1 MIYIIENDK
10 LKVKISSMGAELQS
24 IRRVEDNTEYLW
36 QGDPTYWAGR
46 AANLFPIC
54 GRLFEGKYTY
64 QGKTYEM
71 QLHGFARHQEWE
83 VVRQDTAAI
92 TLRLVENE
100 ETLGVYPFRFAL
112 DIAYTLSG
120 EELSIAII
128 VHNMD
133 DKTMRF
139 AIGGHP
145 GFNLPLEAD
154 KTFEDY
160 YVEFDEPCEAKR
172 ITFSDTCF
180 YTEGADPF
188 ELEDG
193 KILHMSH
200 DLFDRDAIFLCDTAR
215 GITLKCID
223 GKRSVHMAFPDL
235 PYIGLWHKPHSDA
248 PYVCIEPWNGL
259 PSVDGKIDDL
269 ETKSPMQELE
279 PQGVYRNVYSITFG

>member
-10 LKVKISSMGAELQS
+10 LKIKISSMGAELQS
-24 IRRVEDNTEYLW
+24 VRRIEDDTEYLW
-36 QGDPTYWAGR
+36 QGDPAYWAGR
-46 AANLFPIC
+46 ATNLFPIC

-71 QLHGFARHQEWE
+71 MLHGFAKLQEWE
-83 VVRQDTAAI
+83 VVRQDTTAI
-92 TLRLVENE
+92 TLRLTENE
-100 ETLGVYPFRFAL
+100 QTLGMYPFRFAL
-112 DIAYTLSG
+112 DISYTLNG
-120 EELSIAII
+120 EELTVTVI
-128 VHNMD
+128 VHNLD

-154 KTFEDY
+154 KCFEDY
-160 YVEFDEPCEAKR
+160 YIEFDEPCEAKR

-180 YTEGADPF
+180 YTEGTEPF

-193 KILHMSH
+193 RVLHMH
-200 DLFDRDAIFLCDTAR
+200 HGLFDRDAIFLCDTAR
-215 GITLKCID
+215 GVTLTCAD

-259 PSVDGKIDDL
+259 PSVDGKVDDL
-269 ETKSPMQELE
+269 ETKYPMQELE
-279 PQGVYRNVYSITFG
+279 PQGVYRNVYAITFG